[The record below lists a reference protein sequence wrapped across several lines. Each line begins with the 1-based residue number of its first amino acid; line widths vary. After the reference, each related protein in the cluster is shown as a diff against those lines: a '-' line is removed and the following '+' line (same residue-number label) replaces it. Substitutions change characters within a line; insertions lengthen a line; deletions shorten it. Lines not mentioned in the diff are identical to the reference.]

1 MDETFERF
9 LEDPIPNLADY
20 EEKDY
25 KLDGAGFMYKHLDTI
40 EMETM
45 KFLQSITSAR
55 DNGFKKAF
63 LQNSQ
68 TW

>member
-1 MDETFERF
+1 MEETLDGF
-9 LEDPIPNLADY
+9 LENPIPNLAEY

-45 KFLQSITSAR
+45 KFLQSIASAR
-55 DNGFKKAF
+55 ESGFKKIF